1 MSDVI
6 PPVQQYA
13 LEPGAKTPMESAQI
27 QATRSAQQQNANNQ
41 KAGKRKYNGGKGD
54 QPPPGTTVVPQV
66 PSSAPSA
73 GPVDANANSQQS
85 SSTILNAH
93 AQSEF
98 DNKVGKGGGYKSRKC
113 RKKQTGCGGTIRR
126 KKRKRNITKKRAARK
141 NKTRKRG
148 GEKPGFGERVRNI
161 ITYARTPKPIRD
173 DARNI
178 LRKNKAEENSFASYS
193 DERESMYPT
202 LNETENPW
210 RSTMYSNEDGKDS
223 IIELDDEI
231 QEKEERIDRYLQE
244 KMKTFVTKYAA
255 QEKSGCLNNIDSKYL
270 KYFNFDENNKPRKFS
285 SEEQVDNYFKELDSK
300 LTVCVSSSK
309 LIKRTKCV
317 ISNMQRI
324 IDKRNENAS
333 EIARS
338 ATSGVVSDATKKI
351 IEDKKKETIKTNEI
365 KAYVEKLN
373 SSLDV
378 ILTQNVD
385 SGTINNVMNVID
397 KSITVLEKEF
407 DQNNIDIHTCDTP

>member
-13 LEPGAKTPMESAQI
+13 LAPGAKTPMESAQI

-41 KAGKRKYNGGKGD
+41 KAGKRKYKGGKGD

-66 PSSAPSA
+66 SSSAPSA

-126 KKRKRNITKKRAARK
+126 KKRKRNITKKRAA
-141 NKTRKRG
+141 KTRKRG

-161 ITYARTPKPIRD
+161 ITYARTPEPIRRE
-173 DARNI
+173 AREI
-178 LRKNKAEENSFASYS
+178 VRKNKAEENTFASYS
-193 DERESMYPT
+193 DGRESMYPI
-202 LNETENPW
+202 LNETDNPW
-210 RSTMYSNEDGKDS
+210 RSTMYSNEDYKDS

-285 SEEQVDNYFKELDSK
+285 SEEQVDNYFKELNSK
-300 LTVCVSSSK
+300 LTVCVSSSN

-317 ISNMQRI
+317 ISNMHRI
-324 IDKRNENAS
+324 IDKRNANVS
-333 EIARS
+333 EIAR
-338 ATSGVVSDATKKI
+338 AGTTGVISEATKKI

-373 SSLDV
+373 KSLDI

-397 KSITVLEKEF
+397 KSITVLEQEF
-407 DQNNIDIHTCDTP
+407 KQNNIDIHTCDTP